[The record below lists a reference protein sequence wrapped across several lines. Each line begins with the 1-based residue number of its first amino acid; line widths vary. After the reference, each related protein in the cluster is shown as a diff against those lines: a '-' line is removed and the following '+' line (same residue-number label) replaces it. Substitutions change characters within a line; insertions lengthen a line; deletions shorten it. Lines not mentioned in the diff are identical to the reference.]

1 MIKSEKLINRDGTV
15 TYILYDGTKEIFRD
29 TLIQNTLDEKL
40 SILYAYSDSDYVQT
54 YAYSP
59 ETYKKDV
66 MRALGKVDDDLKV
79 LYHEQYPWGGK
90 RKNSGR
96 KKGSLNVD
104 KRIERTEKIRH
115 KLTKKEKE
123 FLLEALKYY
132 RKEIAPNIKLKQE
145 VDKKIQERLELDK

>member
-90 RKNSGR
+90 RENSGR
-96 KKGSLNVD
+96 KKGSHNRN
-104 KRIERTEKIRH
+104 KRTERTEKLRNSIT
-115 KLTKKEKE
+115 LEEKN
-123 FLLEALKYY
+123 LLKVVLKYY
-132 RKEIAPNIKLKQE
+132 RENIATADSKIKEDFDINILRQ
-145 VDKKIQERLELDK
+145 LT